1 MRMKEAMME
10 EKNGAQI
17 SFSKEIIVQNELG
30 LHARPAASVVK
41 VANQFCSE
49 IFLEKDG
56 EKVNGKSIMGVMML
70 AASKGSKIKII
81 AKGVDAQ
88 EAVKAL
94 EELFMSK
101 FGEA

>member
-1 MRMKEAMME
+1 MELEEVMME
-10 EKNGAQI
+10 EKSVAQM
-17 SFSKEIIVQNELG
+17 SFSKDVTVQNELG

-41 VANQFCSE
+41 VANQFRSE